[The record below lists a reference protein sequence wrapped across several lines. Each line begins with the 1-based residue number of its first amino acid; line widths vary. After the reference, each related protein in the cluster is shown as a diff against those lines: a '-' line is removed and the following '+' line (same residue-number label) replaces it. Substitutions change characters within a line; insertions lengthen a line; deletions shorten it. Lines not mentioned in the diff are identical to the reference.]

1 MLSLNGG
8 AGSGADAGARST
20 PRKSKAVMAKVERV
34 TEVCNVTSEE
44 AHRVLADCEM
54 DVQRAIERFVS
65 GTCRCPVRTVVWLV
79 GVLFLWYG
87 TDGLF
92 VEMREVSISHLDVES

>member
-1 MLSLNGG
+1 M
-8 AGSGADAGARST
+8 
-20 PRKSKAVMAKVERV
+20 PRKSKAVMAKVDRV

-65 GTCRCPVRTVVWLV
+65 GTCRCPGRMDGGRVGLV
-79 GVLFLWYG
+79 AAC
-87 TDGLF
+87 
-92 VEMREVSISHLDVES
+92 IA

>member
-8 AGSGADAGARST
+8 TGSGADAGARST
-20 PRKSKAVMAKVERV
+20 PRKSKAVMAKVDRV

-65 GTCRCPVRTVVWLV
+65 GTCRAPGRMFGIVGGVLCVVW
-79 GVLFLWYG
+79 G
-87 TDGLF
+87 
-92 VEMREVSISHLDVES
+92 

>member
-1 MLSLNGG
+1 
-8 AGSGADAGARST
+8 
-20 PRKSKAVMAKVERV
+20 MAKVDRV

-65 GTCRCPVRTVVWLV
+65 GTCRCPGRSLAWLGCASSLCDAGRV
-79 GVLFLWYG
+79 
-87 TDGLF
+87 
-92 VEMREVSISHLDVES
+92 HLG